1 MKTLRILLIRPRLG
15 LGVSPGVNAPA
26 RMEPL
31 ALAILAA
38 LTPEDIEVEAYDDRF
53 EEIPYDRQADLVAL
67 SVCTFSAKRA
77 YEIAEKWQGKGVPVI
92 MGGFHPT
99 LCPSEVS
106 EHADSIAIGDAE
118 QTWPRV
124 IADLRNNSL
133 EKIYRQD
140 PAIPAAIMTPDRSI
154 FKGKRYLPLSLVQF
168 SRGCP
173 RSCDFCSIH
182 NFYNGTVSFRNIDEV
197 VGELK
202 SLPRFRRKIFFVDDN
217 LLSNQGKIRPF
228 LEALIPLKLSWSS
241 QADMSF
247 ADDDELLSLVTRS
260 GCQSVIIGF
269 ESLNNACIKQMGKS
283 CNNVSL
289 YRNRLDKIRRAGI
302 MVYGS
307 FLFGYDADQP
317 DIFEQTLRFAC
328 EEKLFMANFNP
339 LQALPGTKLYDR
351 LLREEGLVYDTW
363 WLDSRY
369 RWNEALIKP
378 MNMTAHELTQGCAE
392 ARERFHR
399 YRSILSRLFEKN
411 ANAKDI
417 NNAVCFLATNLVS
430 RWDIK
435 KNTGLKLGMNET
447 HPGK

>member
-1 MKTLRILLIRPRLG
+1 MKTLRIILIRPRLG

-38 LTPEDIEVEAYDDRF
+38 LTPEDIEVKAYDDRF
-53 EEIPYDRQADLVAL
+53 EEIPYDQSPDLVAL

-99 LCPSEVS
+99 LCPSEAS
-106 EHADSIAIGDAE
+106 EHADTIAIGDAE

-133 EKIYRQD
+133 KKIYRAD
-140 PAIPAAIMTPDRSI
+140 PEIPAAIVTPDRSI

-173 RSCDFCSIH
+173 RRCDFCSIH
-182 NFYNGTVSFRNIDEV
+182 NFYNGSVSFRDIDEV

-217 LLSNQGKIRPF
+217 LLANQEKIRPF
-228 LEALIPLKLSWSS
+228 LEALIPLQLSWSS

-247 ADDDELLSLVTRS
+247 ADDDELLSLVARS

-269 ESLNNACIKQMGKS
+269 ESLNTACIKQMGKS
-283 CNNVSL
+283 CNTVSL
-289 YRNRLDKIRRAGI
+289 YRKRLNKIRRSGI

-317 DIFEQTLRFAC
+317 DIFDKTFRFAC
-328 EEKLFMANFNP
+328 EEKLFMSNFNP

-351 LLREEGLVYDTW
+351 LIQEERLVYDKW

-378 MNMTAHELTQGCAE
+378 MNMTARELTQGCAD
-392 ARERFHR
+392 ARERFHS
-399 YRSILSRLFEKN
+399 YGSIFSRLIERN
-411 ANAKDI
+411 SNAKNI
-417 NNAVCFLATNLVS
+417 NNALCFLVANLVS

-435 KNTGLKLGMNET
+435 NKTGMKLGMKENNK
-447 HPGK
+447 G